1 MNTSQ
6 TIITSRR
13 GKVGTLTL
21 NRPEVH
27 NALHIG
33 MIREFSKQFDQLE
46 NDPGITI
53 ILINHKGRN
62 FSAGADLQWMKD
74 GLSQSAPQL
83 EQESRELG
91 ELFHRIYH
99 SRKVTITAIRGK
111 VIGGA
116 NGIVGAGDI
125 TLAAED
131 SSFAFTEVKLGL
143 IPATIAPFV
152 IRKAG
157 ATRAREW
164 MLTGRAIPADEAF
177 RAGLVQEITPV
188 DELESRIDALIN
200 TLLKN
205 APGSLTGI
213 KELVWYL
220 EHENDPKTI
229 LHHTSALIA
238 QFRTGQEGQEG
249 MNAFFEKR
257 TPTWR
262 DENT

>member
-1 MNTSQ
+1 M
-6 TIITSRR
+6 
-13 GKVGTLTL
+13 GTLTL

-33 MIREFSKQFDQLE
+33 MIREFNRQFDQLD

-53 ILINHKGRN
+53 ILIRHKGHN

-74 GLSQSAPQL
+74 GLTQSAAQL

-99 SRKVTITAIRGK
+99 SSKVTITTIRGK

-116 NGIVGAGDI
+116 NGIVAASDI
-125 TLAAED
+125 ALAAED

-143 IPATIAPFV
+143 IPATIAPFI

-157 ATRAREW
+157 VTRAREW
-164 MLTGRAIPADEAF
+164 MLTGRTIPADEGF
-177 RAGLVQEITPV
+177 RSGLVQEIMPG
-188 DELESRIDALIN
+188 DELETQTDALIDK
-200 TLLKN
+200 LLKN

-220 EHENDPKTI
+220 ENENDPEKI
-229 LHHTSALIA
+229 LDHTAALIA
-238 QFRTGQEGQEG
+238 QFRTGTEGQEG

>member
-1 MNTSQ
+1 M
-6 TIITSRR
+6 
-13 GKVGTLTL
+13 GTLTL

-33 MIREFSKQFDQLE
+33 MIREFSEQFDRLD

-53 ILINHKGRN
+53 ILINHKGGN

-74 GLSQSAPQL
+74 GLSQSAAQL

-116 NGIVGAGDI
+116 NGIVAASDI
-125 TLAAED
+125 ALAAED
-131 SSFAFTEVKLGL
+131 ASFAFTEVKLGL

-157 ATRAREW
+157 ATKSREW
-164 MLTGRAIPADEAF
+164 MLTGRTIPADEAF
-177 RAGLVQEITPV
+177 RSGLVQEIAPR
-188 DELESRIDALIN
+188 DELEARVDGRIN
-200 TLLKN
+200 NLLKN

-213 KELVWYL
+213 KELVWFL

-229 LHHTSALIA
+229 LDHTAALIA
-238 QFRTGQEGQEG
+238 QFRTGPEGQEG